1 LPISTKFRHEKI
13 AINALIQK
21 TKKGIGS
28 GASATIGAP
37 TVNKWATKLTIPN
50 TVETYLVGNNL
61 ATEIY
66 PILNDIDPPILHI
79 NIIIGIIQVDF
90 ELYSIR

>member
-1 LPISTKFRHEKI
+1 
-13 AINALIQK
+13 LIQK

-37 TVNKWATKLTIPN
+37 TVSKWATKFTIPN
-50 TVETYLVGNNL
+50 TVDTYLVGNNL

-66 PILNDIDPPILHI
+66 PILNDIDPPILQM
-79 NIIIGIIQVDF
+79 NIINGITQLVL
-90 ELYSIR
+90 ELYKIR